1 MNEITIA
8 LTEPQ
13 ETFAFSEAQFP
24 AMIAGLGAG
33 KSRASTIRL
42 LLLMIENME
51 QTSKGINTLYTMPTY
66 DLLRLRAMPGIE
78 EDLTSLGLAFKVNKS
93 EYSIFVP
100 ELEGSI
106 IFRSYDK
113 PERLVAFE
121 VAHSIADELDTLK
134 KEKAAYVF
142 RKITE
147 RTRQKAFRK
156 NSIGVPTTPD
166 QGINGFVYERWK
178 KQQKEGYELIRA
190 STYSNPFLPP
200 EYIEQIRSNYDPILA
215 ELYLEGEFVSL
226 SDKKVYHFFDRKK
239 HHSDRVINPGD
250 RLFIG
255 LDFNIGGCCATTFVI
270 DSNIPIAVDE
280 FVSHDTY
287 DFVNNLSRYKGHKL
301 CVYPDASGKSGRTN
315 ASASDID
322 IIRHAGY
329 ECDPPNENPFVRDRI
344 NSVNALLSHE
354 TLLVNT
360 DKCPELTFAL
370 ESQGYDKNGDPEKFK
385 YHPAID
391 DWVDCAG
398 YFIHR
403 KYPVRKP
410 ISDVKI
416 KFSW

>member
-1 MNEITIA
+1 MIDLP
-8 LTEPQ
+8 LTKPQ
-13 ETFAFSEAQFP
+13 REFVFSKATNP
-24 AMIAGLGAG
+24 AIIGGLGSGKTRAG
-33 KSRASTIRL
+33 TIRAILKL
-42 LLLMIENME
+42 LEGRGLNV
-51 QTSKGINTLYTMPTY
+51 GYYMPTY
-66 DLLRLRAMPGIE
+66 DLLKLRAMVGLE
-78 EDLTSLGLAFKVNKS
+78 EDLTALGLKYTTNLS
-93 EYSIFVP
+93 EYTIKVHGY
-100 ELEGSI
+100 GSI
-106 IFRSYDK
+106 ICRSYDR
-113 PERLVAFE
+113 PERIVAYQT
-121 VAHSIADELDTLK
+121 AHSVVDEIDTLP
-134 KEKAAYVF
+134 KEKAAFVW

-147 RTRQKAFRK
+147 RNRQNAPTP
-156 NSIGVPTTPD
+156 NSMACVTTPD
-166 QGINGFVYERWK
+166 GGYAGFVYDRWVS
-178 KQQKEGYELIRA
+178 RA
-190 STYSNPFLPP
+190 DNSTHIVKAPTASNPFLPLD
-200 EYIEQIRSNYDPILA
+200 YIDNIRRNYDPQLA
-215 ELYLEGEFVSL
+215 AMYLEGEFVSL

-239 HHSDRVINPGD
+239 HHSDRVIKPGD

-270 DSNIPIAVDE
+270 DNNVPIAVDE

-354 TLLVNT
+354 TMRVNT

-385 YHPAID
+385 DHPAID

>member
-1 MNEITIA
+1 MKIDLP

-13 ETFAFSEAQFP
+13 EAFVFSDAKAP
-24 AMIAGLGAG
+24 AIVGGLGSG
-33 KSRASTIRL
+33 KSQAGITRLVL
-42 LLLMIENME
+42 LLL
-51 QTSKGINTLYTMPTY
+51 SDKGANGAYYMPTY
-66 DLLRLRAMPGIE
+66 DLLKLRAMPGVE
-78 EDLTSLGLAFKVNKS
+78 ELLSRMKIPFSVNKS
-93 EYSIFVP
+93 DYTIAIK
-100 ELEGSI
+100 GYGNI

-113 PERLVAFE
+113 PERIIAYE
-121 VAHSIADELDTLK
+121 TAHSIVDELDTIS
-134 KEKAAYVF
+134 KEKAALVW

-147 RTRQKAFRK
+147 RNRQARK
-156 NSIGVPTTPD
+156 GKNTIGLVTTPD
-166 QGINGFVYERWK
+166 QGYNGFVY
-178 KQQKEGYELIRA
+178 QKWVKENLDGYVIIKA
-190 STYSNPFLPP
+190 STYSNPFLKDD
-200 EYIEQIRSNYDPILA
+200 YIPQIVSNYDPILA
-215 ELYLEGEFVSL
+215 DLYLNGEFVSL
-226 SDKKVYHFFDRKK
+226 SDKKVDHFFDRKK
-239 HHSDRVINPGD
+239 HHSDRVIKQGD

-270 DSNIPIAVDE
+270 DNNVPIAVDE

-287 DFVNNLSRYKGHKL
+287 DYVNNLSRYKGHKL

-354 TLLVNT
+354 TMRVNT

-370 ESQGYDKNGDPEKFK
+370 ESQGYDKHGDPEKFND
-385 YHPAID
+385 HPAID
-391 DWVDCAG
+391 DWVDCTG

-410 ISDVKI
+410 IADMKI
-416 KFSW
+416 KFNW